1 MKKLIVILIILM
13 AVFAVCSLEV
23 KDIEVVGNKQ
33 YSADEIEQL
42 IIDENTSLRTISIL
56 LNDFFSKHKDIPR
69 VDSYKLIL
77 TSPTTLKIIV
87 NENPIIGCIF
97 YMSSFMYFDKTG
109 VVAYTKSY
117 SEPGIPTIEGI
128 TFKNIVV
135 GQKLE
140 ARNKREFS
148 KLSNIAG
155 EIAKTELKPDTITFR
170 GENDITLRLSRI
182 YVSLGDAS
190 SIETQIGILA
200 EVYPQ
205 LEGKAG
211 TLDLSYAKENMIN
224 ESYIFKKDSGR

>member
-13 AVFAVCSLEV
+13 AAFAICSIEV

-33 YSADEIEQL
+33 YSAEEIEEL
-42 IIDENTSLRTISIL
+42 IIDEGTSLKTVSIL
-56 LNDFFSKHKDIPR
+56 LNEVFSKHKELPHIAG
-69 VDSYKLIL
+69 YKLKL
-77 TSPTTLKIIV
+77 LSPTSLRIV
-87 NENPIIGCIF
+87 IEENPIIGCIF

-109 VVAYTKSY
+109 VVAYTKPY
-117 SEPGIPTIEGI
+117 SEAGIPTIEGI

-148 KLSNIAG
+148 KLVSITG
-155 EIAKTELKPDTITFR
+155 EITRTELKPDTLTFR
-170 GENDITLRLSRI
+170 GENDIVLRFARI

-200 EVYPQ
+200 DVYPQ